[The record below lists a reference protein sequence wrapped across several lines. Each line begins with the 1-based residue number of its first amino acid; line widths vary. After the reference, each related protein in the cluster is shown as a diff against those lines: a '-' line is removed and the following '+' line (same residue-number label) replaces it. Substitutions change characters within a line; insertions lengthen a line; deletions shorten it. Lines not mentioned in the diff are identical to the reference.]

1 VKLIDFTTWQALID
15 LKVRMGLDPSALG
28 KLEVLVDPG
37 RLTAE
42 EIEKLI
48 SPDGIEL
55 PSLDALKVLDDGTLA
70 YKDSR
75 VILYIR
81 DVAVFQN
88 RAFEPKFH
96 LSNCRTLQ
104 DMRQRN
110 RGERYVVA
118 AGHDGIFKLNL
129 ITGNVAKEQQVR
141 LDVCQNCL
149 SSLGYEEFSYK
160 KSQPWRLGIVKN
172 FALEKFFSLFP
183 KSLHVYRPQH
193 TADTAPLNAYSSL
206 FPAISLA
213 VKKVAGFKCQQCR
226 VDLSKPEHQQ
236 YLHCHHKNGIKSDNA
251 TGNLKAVCLS
261 CHAEEPS
268 HSHMKSLAEYKEFM
282 ALRPSLRR

>member
-1 VKLIDFTTWQALID
+1 MKLIDFTIWQELID

-28 KLEVLVDPG
+28 KLEVVVDPG
-37 RLTAE
+37 RLTAD
-42 EIEKLI
+42 EIEKLV
-48 SPDGIEL
+48 SPDGLEL
-55 PSLDALKVLDDGTLA
+55 PSLESLKVLDDGTLS

-81 DVAVFQN
+81 DVTVFQN
-88 RAFEPKFH
+88 RAVEPKFH

-110 RGERYVVA
+110 RIERYVIA
-118 AGHDGIFKLNL
+118 TRHDGVFKLNV
-129 ITGNVAKEQQVR
+129 ITGNVPKEQLVQ
-141 LDVCQNCL
+141 LHVCQNCL
-149 SSLGYEEFSYK
+149 SFLGYEGFSYK
-160 KSQPWRLGIVKN
+160 KNQQWRIGVVKD

-193 TADTAPLNAYSSL
+193 TADTAPINAYSSL
-206 FPAISLA
+206 FPSISLS

-226 VDLSKPEHQQ
+226 VDLSMPEHQQ

-251 TGNLKAVCLS
+251 TANLTAVCLG
-261 CHAEEPS
+261 CHADEPS
-268 HSHMKSLAEYKEFM
+268 HSHMKSLAEYKAFM